1 MNFRIHYTSL
11 FQTLRCPSGEG
22 MGQKQGVAIFVADD
36 ALLHLTRRQ
45 EYAERQNRT
54 RLRPSRE
61 QEWRCGKGRK
71 FE

>member
-1 MNFRIHYTSL
+1 
-11 FQTLRCPSGEG
+11 
-22 MGQKQGVAIFVADD
+22 MGQKQGVAIFIADD

>member
-1 MNFRIHYTSL
+1 
-11 FQTLRCPSGEG
+11 
-22 MGQKQGVAIFVADD
+22 MGPKQGVAIFIADD

-54 RLRPSRE
+54 RLRHPANRNGVAVI
-61 QEWRCGKGRK
+61 RRK